1 MESRFDLSVLI
12 SLVKKRLVY
21 LILLCIALF
30 LGTFFYFYYFADNTY
45 TLTASILIINN
56 QDAGNTVDAQYQKS
70 VTTESIANDCEVLLK
85 SSDIVQQ
92 AIKQAG
98 VGYQTETALANLTLT
113 RIGDS
118 HILTYT
124 YKATNP
130 DTGVKFLNALA
141 QVACNEA
148 QRLFTVPP
156 VSASIA
162 EKAVRPPTK
171 SNVIPG
177 AVKGLEFALL
187 AAVLF
192 LLLQVIALIIDPTV
206 RNLGRVSKATGKK
219 VLCAVPDHERG
230 ESPTSASNTAR
241 TRNAYRTLRSAV
253 KYSPEPVRSIAVCS
267 PMPKDGRT
275 SVAVGLACALAE
287 STDARIILIEA
298 DLRRPHIKSEL
309 KIDTSDGLA
318 DVLLNKV
325 GITKALSKTGMR
337 NLFVLTSSSYQTA
350 TSANP
355 SDVLDSD
362 NMKDLLDALY
372 EQFDYIIIDTPATLL
387 VPDATCIA
395 GKVDA
400 CLMALRYGHTSMDAL
415 KTSINTLENTGA
427 RILGIAA
434 TAMPAQDMNNAMV
447 NYYNTK

>member
-1 MESRFDLSVLI
+1 MENRFDFSVLV

-21 LILLCIALF
+21 LILLCAAIF
-30 LGTFFYFYYFADNTY
+30 LGTFFYCYYFVDNTY
-45 TLTASILIINN
+45 TLSASILIINN
-56 QDAGNTVDAQYQKS
+56 QEAGGTVDAQYQKS
-70 VTTESIANDCEVLLK
+70 VTTESIANNCEVMLK
-85 SSDIVQQ
+85 SSDLVQQ

-98 VGYQTETALANLTLT
+98 VSYQTETTLANLTLK

-124 YKATNP
+124 FKTANP
-130 DTGVKFLNALA
+130 DAGVKFLNALA
-141 QVACNEA
+141 QTACNEA

-162 EKAVRPPTK
+162 EKAVRPPLK
-171 SNVIPG
+171 SNLLPG
-177 AVKGLEFALL
+177 LLNGLGFALI

-192 LLLQVIALIIDPTV
+192 LLLQVIVLIIDPTV

-219 VLCAVPDHERG
+219 ILCAVPDHERG
-230 ESPTSASNTAR
+230 ESPTSASNMAR
-241 TRNAYRTLRSAV
+241 TKNSYRTLRSAV

-287 STDARIILIEA
+287 STDARVILIEA
-298 DLRRPHIKSEL
+298 DLRRPHIKAEL
-309 KIDTSDGLA
+309 KIDASEGLA
-318 DVLLNKV
+318 DVLLNKA
-325 GITKALSKTGMR
+325 GITKALSRTAMR
-337 NLFVLTSSSYQTA
+337 NLFALTSSSYQTA
-350 TSANP
+350 SSVNP
-355 SDVLDSD
+355 SDILDSD
-362 NMKDLLDALY
+362 SMKDLLDALY

-400 CLMALRYGHTSMDAL
+400 CLMVLQYGHTSMDAL

-427 RILGIAA
+427 HILGIAA

-447 NYYNTK
+447 NYYTK